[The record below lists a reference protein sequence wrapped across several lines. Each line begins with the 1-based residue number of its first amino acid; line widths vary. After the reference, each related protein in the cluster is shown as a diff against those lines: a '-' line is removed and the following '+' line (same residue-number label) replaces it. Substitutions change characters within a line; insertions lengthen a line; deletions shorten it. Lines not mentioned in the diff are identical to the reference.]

1 MWPAGIEAP
10 SNATLSLYQLT
21 GHSPTGHV
29 SFSMVPHCGTSF
41 PSLRCWWRDVLW
53 APSVTALHFRLLYLG
68 GDTLGWKIQWPLE
81 TCLRDSSS
89 IPVHSYKSSFLD
101 ESVVMAEPS
110 AALGEGRGG
119 FSLLRN
125 LWTVGQHSESWNS
138 FWSSQPLGLYYR
150 LESSKSLLVTVVA
163 HSLRN

>member
-1 MWPAGIEAP
+1 MPPCPFTNWLA
-10 SNATLSLYQLT
+10 
-21 GHSPTGHV
+21 
-29 SFSMVPHCGTSF
+29 
-41 PSLRCWWRDVLW
+41 
-53 APSVTALHFRLLYLG
+53 TALQATSLSPWFRTVAPLFHHCDAGGVTSSGLHQSQHFTSVCSSLG
-68 GDTLGWKIQWPLE
+68 GDTLGWMIQWPLE